1 MRKSVTPN
9 PICMRCFASLTVA
22 YQSHGIDV
30 ELLEETLKDSI
41 EREELHLTESFLG
54 MSTDEI
60 MRSRAKTMN
69 IQLLLNTLRRTK
81 ALS

>member
-22 YQSHGIDV
+22 YQNHGIDV
-30 ELLEETLKDSI
+30 DLLEKSLMKTV
-41 EREELHLTESFLG
+41 EREEQRLLESHLG
-54 MSTDEI
+54 MSHEEMI
-60 MRSRAKTMN
+60 QSRAESVN
-69 IQLLLNTLRRTK
+69 LQLLLNLLRTK